1 MSFAIR
7 MLRKQANKFIAGIKW
22 KKDLDGDDQKAITPR
37 VENGPEEEQKV
48 RFVWRWGIGRF
59 VLSGIVAYVD
69 GRLCRCIP
77 NPIARRIVS
86 GFLLTFLDKR
96 SDEQ

>member
-7 MLRKQANKFIAGIKW
+7 SLRKQANKLIAGIKW
-22 KKDLDGDDQKAITPR
+22 KKDFDGENQKAITL
-37 VENGPEEEQKV
+37 ENSPEEKQKV
-48 RFVWRWGIGRF
+48 RFIWRWGIGRF

-77 NPIARRIVS
+77 NPVARRIVS
-86 GFLLTFLDKR
+86 GFLLTFLDKS
-96 SDEQ
+96 SDE